1 MLTMEE
7 MIARNKG
14 NILDRWTEGA
24 RQSASARGLSAP
36 EMLNIMP
43 VYLSTLGDPT
53 QDGARAARLVE
64 LAENHFASRV
74 RHGFDLGEI
83 IQEFTLLERCIQLTW
98 TATTSDE
105 RPALADMDAV
115 FIALH
120 DASARMADMF
130 VKYVV
135 EDAQA
140 DKRHYRF
147 LRQSFDA
154 EQPHRGNAR
163 RTLDESLHDAITVV
177 MDAMGAA
184 TSAIFL
190 YDQKAQELVMTASA
204 GLAIEGFSRYARAL
218 TQRSLVGLIA
228 SRLETTMLADAE
240 TTELDVTDTLRH
252 SGIHAVLGVRLPMHD
267 RLLGVMYVGV
277 SERRTF
283 SPRERRRMEAL
294 AENLALLIEN
304 AQLQQELEAQID
316 KLNVEKQ
323 LRDVLV
329 SLVAH
334 DLRGP
339 LAAAS
344 LAAKMLTREGAAP
357 LPPADLRARA
367 ARISRSLDRIEHM
380 VQDLLDAHRIH
391 AGEQL
396 AVSRE
401 PCDLAEVARD
411 VVAELT
417 EQHGARFELT
427 VAAEPVTGRWD
438 AGKLRR
444 SIWNLASNAVKYG
457 AAASPVHITIRCLPE
472 RVEIAIHNEGN
483 PIPPDS
489 QAKLFEPFVRGPSE
503 PSRSRGWGLG
513 LTLVRD
519 VAEAHGG
526 SVDLESAP
534 DRGTTFTLRLP
545 YDGPGDEAAA

>member
-7 MIARNKG
+7 MIARNQG
-14 NILDRWTEGA
+14 RILDHWTDGA
-24 RQSASARGLSAP
+24 RQSASTRGLSGP

-43 VYLSTLGDPT
+43 VYLSTLGDPAHN
-53 QDGARAARLVE
+53 GARAARLVE
-64 LAENHFASRV
+64 LTENHFSSRV
-74 RHGFDLGEI
+74 RHGFDIAEI
-83 IQEFTLLERCIQLTW
+83 IHEFTLLERCIQRAW
-98 TATTSDE
+98 TDTQADE
-105 RPALADMDAV
+105 RPSPADMDAV
-115 FIALH
+115 FGAVR

-140 DKRHYRF
+140 EKRHRRF
-147 LRQSFDA
+147 LRRAFSPG
-154 EQPHRGNAR
+154 QPSPGGAP
-163 RTLDESLHDAITVV
+163 RTLDDSLNDAMTVV
-177 MDAMGAA
+177 MDAMDAA
-184 TSAIFL
+184 TAAFFL
-190 YDQKAQELVMTASA
+190 HDQKEQELVMSAST
-204 GLAIEGFSRYARAL
+204 GLAGEGFARYARAL

-252 SGIHAVLGVRLPMHD
+252 SGIHAVLGVRLPLHD
-267 RLLGVMYVGV
+267 KLLGVMYVGV
-277 SERRTF
+277 SEQRIF
-283 SPRERRRMEAL
+283 SARERRRMEAL

-304 AQLQQELEAQID
+304 AQLQGELAIQIEN
-316 KLNVEKQ
+316 LHAEQQ

-344 LAAKMLTREGAAP
+344 LAARMLTREGAAP
-357 LPPADLRARA
+357 GPPADLRARA
-367 ARISRSLDRIEHM
+367 ARITRNLDRIEHM
-380 VQDLLDAHRIH
+380 VQDLLDAQRIH
-391 AGEQL
+391 AGEHI

-401 PCDLAEVARD
+401 PCDLADVARD

-417 EQHGARFELT
+417 EQHGARFALT

-438 AGKLRR
+438 PAKLRR

-457 AAASPVHITIRCLPE
+457 AAAAPVRIAIRGRPE
-472 RVEIAIHNEGN
+472 GAEIAVHNEGN
-483 PIPPDS
+483 PIPRDV
-489 QAKLFEPFVRGPSE
+489 QATLFEPFVRGPGE
-503 PSRSRGWGLG
+503 PGQPRGWGLG
-513 LTLVRD
+513 LTLVRG

-526 SVDLESAP
+526 SVDLDSAT
-534 DRGTTFTLRLP
+534 DQGTTFTLRLP
-545 YDGPGDEAAA
+545 YDGPSGEPEA